1 MRGNDLWR
9 LAAHLTFVSTCVA
22 LECYTCTQ
30 QDNNKEKCIKTT
42 KQCEQYQD
50 ACVSE
55 IRWAIPPYWTPRGNR
70 IHYLSKDCDTS
81 VNCPNRKVAATDGCV
96 RDWYL
101 DWYCVECC
109 QGDLCNYYAT
119 LGSSRL
125 RLPIWT
131 TLATIFTALFVAH
144 RFLWTCV
151 LMLLWTCS
159 LGL

>member
-1 MRGNDLWR
+1 MSRTEICCI
-9 LAAHLTFVSTCVA
+9 TFLMFISTGIA

-30 QDNNKEKCIKTT
+30 QDINKEKCIKTT

-70 IHYLSKDCDTS
+70 INYLSKNCETS
-81 VNCPNRKVAATDGCV
+81 SNCAARRLAAQDGCV

-125 RLPIWT
+125 RLPLLT
-131 TLATIFTALFVAH
+131 TLGTLCIAFVLAC
-144 RFLWTCV
+144 RSFIV
-151 LMLLWTCS
+151 
-159 LGL
+159 